1 MLEFYDATIFAF
13 KKSVDGA
20 TNLTDNFK
28 VREFACKDGSD
39 VVFINCMIPVICQ
52 AVRNWFGVAFT
63 PNSAY
68 RTESH
73 NKAVGGSANSYHLTG
88 RAVDIPTPKGHT
100 VEELH
105 TFLDKL
111 LGDSCEIGLYSW
123 GCHVA
128 ITDTKKR
135 FTDSSYKGKK

>member
-1 MLEFYDATIFAF
+1 MFEFYENTIFAF
-13 KKSVDGA
+13 KKSEDGA

-39 VVFINCMIPVICQ
+39 VVFINCMLPLICQ

-68 RTESH
+68 RTATH
-73 NKAVGGSANSYHLTG
+73 NKAQGGVPHSYHVSG
-88 RAVDIPTPKGHT
+88 RAVDIPAPKGYT
-100 VEELH
+100 VDDLYS
-105 TFLDKL
+105 FLDKL
-111 LGDSCEIGLYSW
+111 CGNSCEIGRYSW

-128 ITDTKKR
+128 ITDGKKR
-135 FTDSSYKGKK
+135 FTDSSYKGSK

>member
-13 KKSVDGA
+13 RKSVDGA

-105 TFLDKL
+105 SFLDKL

>member
-13 KKSVDGA
+13 RKSVDGA

-39 VVFINCMIPVICQ
+39 VVFINCMIPIICQ

-105 TFLDKL
+105 SFLDKL
-111 LGDSCEIGLYSW
+111 LGNSCEIGLYSW

>member
-13 KKSVDGA
+13 RKSVDGA

-73 NKAVGGSANSYHLTG
+73 NKAVGGSTNSYHLTG

-105 TFLDKL
+105 SFLDKL
-111 LGDSCEIGLYSW
+111 LGNSCEIGLYSW